1 MPLSKDMARFNRV
14 VTNRITRPFAARL
27 GGFAVV
33 RHQGRRSGK
42 EYETPLN
49 AWRHD
54 DWIVVALTYGDDVD
68 WLKNTQAAETSGVLM
83 GGEVINVGP
92 PVDISTEDGMALVS
106 PVARIVLPLIKVDQ
120 FVDFPIIS
128 QPS

>member
-1 MPLSKDMARFNRV
+1 MARFNRV